1 MGTSVGLFFTN
12 QLDGQNTV
20 WTKTGTTTIENAVVM
35 DLDYR
40 RLDEV
45 LAVGTHGRG
54 MFVGK
59 VKPAVSN
66 EVEDLSQTPTTF
78 QLEQNY
84 PNPFNPSTNIR
95 FSLPS
100 SAIVNL
106 TIFDINGREV
116 AKVYSQKMINSGNN
130 TVTFDASALA
140 SETCVYRIEAFPL
153 NGGATFQQSKTMTLI
168 K

>member
-1 MGTSVGLFFTN
+1 
-12 QLDGQNTV
+12 
-20 WTKTGTTTIENAVVM
+20 M

-106 TIFDINGREV
+106 TIFDNELPRGRAIEV
-116 AKVYSQKMINSGNN
+116 
-130 TVTFDASALA
+130 
-140 SETCVYRIEAFPL
+140 
-153 NGGATFQQSKTMTLI
+153 SK
-168 K
+168 